1 MRACIPIL
9 KVLESTKIYYLM
21 IILKDQ
27 KIPGCSTCILIPYL
41 QRTTEFDFVL
51 FILFQILNMIVLR
64 LSSLIFSLV
73 SLGNL
78 SKAAGQTILSNVVTS
93 CIMINSFQELRESV
107 EAAVAYSHLNY
118 CPFEVDHEGSE
129 MDGIEI
135 SVQGIQLTCDKKSG
149 SAGNY
154 DESSRR
160 KLVYAGK
167 GVIRNE
173 STPKC
178 IIKGSARHFNILADD
193 VMMFGFDILDSAY
206 AAVFVGDNAQKVK
219 IMHTAFISNKK
230 VDGSNG
236 GGAIQ
241 LGDGTQATILH
252 CEFTENE
259 VNQSEGGAIDMSDEV
274 ELTIYRS
281 YFYENFVNGAG
292 NVSILCMQTNWEV

>member
-1 MRACIPIL
+1 
-9 KVLESTKIYYLM
+9 
-21 IILKDQ
+21 
-27 KIPGCSTCILIPYL
+27 
-41 QRTTEFDFVL
+41 
-51 FILFQILNMIVLR
+51 MIVLR
-64 LSSLIFSLV
+64 LSSLIFSLL

-78 SKAAGQTILSNVVTS
+78 SEAAGQTILSNVVTS

-107 EAAVAYSHLNY
+107 EAALAYSHLNY

-135 SVQGIQLTCDKKSG
+135 SAQGIQLTCDKKSG
-149 SAGNY
+149 SAGSY
-154 DESSRR
+154 VESTRR
-160 KLVYAGK
+160 KLVYEGK
-167 GVIRNE
+167 GVISNE

-193 VMMFGFDILDSAY
+193 VMMFGFDIHDSAY

-230 VDGSNG
+230 VDGSTSNG

-259 VNQSEGGAIDMSDEV
+259 VNQSEGGAIHLSDEV

-281 YFYENFVNGAG
+281 YFYENFVNGVG
-292 NVSILCMQTNWEV
+292 NVSILCMQTN